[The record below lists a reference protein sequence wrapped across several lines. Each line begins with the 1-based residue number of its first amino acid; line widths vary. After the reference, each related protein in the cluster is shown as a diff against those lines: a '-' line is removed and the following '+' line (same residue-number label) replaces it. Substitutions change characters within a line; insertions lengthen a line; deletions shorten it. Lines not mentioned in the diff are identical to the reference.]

1 MFDRP
6 ALQGWN
12 TTDDEEIALRRWR
25 GTTEIVA
32 IEAFEA
38 DHPVFGTFRTRSE
51 TGGSYEVEIRDLK
64 GFSNSCGC
72 IDHRVNGLGTCK
84 HVEGVLAALRRRGA
98 KAFRAAAAVGPT
110 RVEIFPRSPRHTAP
124 R

>member
-1 MFDRP
+1 MAKKGGRARAVLDRP

-32 IEAFEA
+32 IETIEA

-84 HVEGVLAALRRRGA
+84 HVEGVLDWPCVAG
-98 KAFRAAAAVGPT
+98 
-110 RVEIFPRSPRHTAP
+110 AP
-124 R
+124 RRSAR